1 MCAESMLGPTIVN
14 EEDYAAML
22 ILQEVATYVYLHTS
36 VREKGGAYG
45 AGCSISESGIIS
57 MYSYRDPNCDA
68 TYEQFERA
76 VAEIIDGKFTERE
89 LIESKLL
96 AFQKLD
102 KVVEPSLRGLL

>member
-1 MCAESMLGPTIVN
+1 
-14 EEDYAAML
+14 
-22 ILQEVATYVYLHTS
+22 
-36 VREKGGAYG
+36 
-45 AGCSISESGIIS
+45 